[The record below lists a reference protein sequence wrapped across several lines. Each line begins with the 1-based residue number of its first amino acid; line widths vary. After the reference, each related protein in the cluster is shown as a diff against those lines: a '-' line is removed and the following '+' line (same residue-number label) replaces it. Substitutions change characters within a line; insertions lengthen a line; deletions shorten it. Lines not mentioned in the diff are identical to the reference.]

1 MRFRQLD
8 YMARVDSTSDY
19 LKAFIESGK
28 SRMAVAEEQTG
39 GRGRF
44 GRSWHSPAGMGLYA
58 SYLCFPAAEVRRAE
72 DLTRAAALGVV
83 RAIGAWSGTGAPL
96 RIKLPNDVLL
106 GGRKCAGILI
116 EMGTQTNRIQWAI
129 IGIGVNLFHRSFPD
143 ELGSTATSLSL
154 EGIHV
159 PSLMTFFRE
168 LTRQLERTLS
178 GLEQGRRRQLT
189 VDFQEYILPGGGNE
203 R

>member
-1 MRFRQLD
+1 MRFRELD
-8 YMARVDSTSDY
+8 YLARVSSTSDY
-19 LKAFIESGK
+19 LKPFIESGK
-28 SRMAVAEEQTG
+28 ARIAVAEEQTG

-58 SYLCFPAAEVRRAE
+58 SYLCFPTSEVRQAE

-83 RAIGAWSGTGAPL
+83 RAIAAWSGPEADL

-106 GGRKCAGILI
+106 RGRKCAGILI
-116 EMGTQTNRIQWAI
+116 EMGSQTDRIQWAI
-129 IGIGVNLFHRSFPD
+129 IGIGVNLLHRSFPV
-143 ELGSTATSLSL
+143 ELSSTATSLSL
-154 EGIHV
+154 EGIRV
-159 PSLMTFFRE
+159 PNLMAFCRE

-178 GLEQGRRRQLT
+178 SLEQGQRRRLT
-189 VDFQEYILPGGGNE
+189 VDFQEHVLTDGGKT

>member
-8 YMARVDSTSDY
+8 YLARVDSTSDY
-19 LKAFIESGK
+19 LKSFIESGK
-28 SRMAVAEEQTG
+28 TRMAVAEEQTG

-58 SYLCFPAAEVRRAE
+58 SYLCFPSSEVRRAE
-72 DLTRAAALGVV
+72 DLTRGAALSVV
-83 RAIGAWSGTGAPL
+83 RAIATWSGPEAAL

-106 GGRKCAGILI
+106 GGKKCAGILI
-116 EMGTQTNRIQWAI
+116 EMGSQTDRIRWAV

-143 ELGSTATSLSL
+143 ELASTATSLSL

-159 PSLMTFFRE
+159 PNLTAFFRE

-178 GLEQGRRRQLT
+178 SLEQGQRRQLRCN
-189 VDFQEYILPGGGNE
+189 FEEYVLTPSSNT

>member
-28 SRMAVAEEQTG
+28 ARLAVAEEQTG

-44 GRSWHSPAGMGLYA
+44 GRSWHSPAGVGLYA
-58 SYLCFPAAEVRRAE
+58 SYLCFPASRVRRAE

-83 RAIGAWSGTGAPL
+83 RAIAAWSGPAAPL
-96 RIKLPNDVLL
+96 GIKLPNDVLL
-106 GGRKCAGILI
+106 RDRKCAGILI
-116 EMGTQTNRIQWAI
+116 EMGSQTDRIQWAI

-143 ELGSTATSLSL
+143 ELASTATSLWL
-154 EGIHV
+154 EGIRV
-159 PSLMTFFRE
+159 PNLMAFCRE

-178 GLEQGRRRQLT
+178 SLEQGRGRKLG
-189 VDFQEYILPGGGNE
+189 VAFQEYVLAAADDT